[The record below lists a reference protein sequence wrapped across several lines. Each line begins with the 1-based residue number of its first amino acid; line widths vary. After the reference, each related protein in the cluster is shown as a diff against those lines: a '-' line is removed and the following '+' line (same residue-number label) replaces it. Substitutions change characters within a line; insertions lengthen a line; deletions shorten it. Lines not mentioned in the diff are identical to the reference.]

1 MAAHKDKAAELR
13 HAIDTARIGHLRKL
27 KQEEL
32 DAHIE
37 RMRDVANHWCAR
49 RREKSVAPG
58 QFRPGSCAWG
68 IAHRASKDIF
78 KTLRDAFRSK

>member
-37 RMRDVANHWCAR
+37 RMRDVANHWCTPR
-49 RREKSVAPG
+49 RVEVCRTWTVSTRFVCVGHCAP
-58 QFRPGSCAWG
+58 CV
-68 IAHRASKDIF
+68 
-78 KTLRDAFRSK
+78 